1 MARFF
6 LRLTLNSLITK
17 TLLES
22 RILLIAKPIIQDMGF
37 EVIRIRLIDGKSKLI
52 QIMIDSPKMNITV
65 DDCANIS
72 NELSAA
78 IDVEDPYDDAFNL
91 EVSSP
96 GIDRPLT
103 RLCDFDQWSGYEAKL
118 ETTSAIEGQKRFKG
132 ILSGTDGDEILI
144 KLDIG
149 TIGLKFDWLSD
160 AKLILTDALIRET
173 LQNQK
178 NIIFNEDD
186 FDYIEKEE
194 G

>member
-78 IDVEDPYDDAFNL
+78 IDVEDPYEDAFNL

-118 ETTSAIEGQKRFKG
+118 ETTTAIEGQRRFKG
-132 ILSGTDGDEILI
+132 ILSGTDGDEVLI

-149 TIGLKFDWLSD
+149 TIGLKFNWLSD

>member
-78 IDVEDPYDDAFNL
+78 IDVEDPYEDAFNL

-103 RLCDFDQWSGYEAKL
+103 RLRDFDQWSGYEAKL

>member
-78 IDVEDPYDDAFNL
+78 IDVEDPYEDTFNL

-103 RLCDFDQWSGYEAKL
+103 RLRDFDQWSGYEAKL
-118 ETTSAIEGQKRFKG
+118 ETNTAIEGQKRFKG
-132 ILSGTDGDEILI
+132 ILSGTDGDEVLI

>member
-78 IDVEDPYDDAFNL
+78 IDVEDPYEDAFNL

-118 ETTSAIEGQKRFKG
+118 ETTTAIEGQKRFKG

>member
-78 IDVEDPYDDAFNL
+78 IDVEDPYEDAFNL

-118 ETTSAIEGQKRFKG
+118 ETTTAIEGQKRFKG
-132 ILSGTDGDEILI
+132 ILSGIDGDEVLI

>member
-78 IDVEDPYDDAFNL
+78 IDVEDPYEDTFNL

-118 ETTSAIEGQKRFKG
+118 ETTTAIEGQKRFKG
-132 ILSGTDGDEILI
+132 ILSGTDGDEVLI

>member
-52 QIMIDSPKMNITV
+52 QIMIDSPKMNVTV

-103 RLCDFDQWSGYEAKL
+103 RLRDFDQWSGYEAKL
-118 ETTSAIEGQKRFKG
+118 ETTLAIEGQKRFKG
-132 ILSGTDGDEILI
+132 ILSGTDGDEVLI

>member
-52 QIMIDSPKMNITV
+52 QIMIDSPKMNLTV
-65 DDCANIS
+65 DDCANVS

-78 IDVEDPYDDAFNL
+78 IDVEDPYEDAFNL

-132 ILSGTDGDEILI
+132 ILSGTDDDEVLI
-144 KLDIG
+144 KMDIG

-160 AKLILTDALIRET
+160 AKLILTDELLRET

>member
-6 LRLTLNSLITK
+6 LRLTLNNLITK

-78 IDVEDPYDDAFNL
+78 IDVEDPYEDTFNL

-103 RLCDFDQWSGYEAKL
+103 RLRDFDQWSGYEAKL

-132 ILSGTDGDEILI
+132 ILSGTDGDEVLI

-149 TIGLKFDWLSD
+149 TIGLKFDWLAD

>member
-17 TLLES
+17 TLLEN
-22 RILLIAKPIIQDMGF
+22 RILSIAKPIIQDMGF

-118 ETTSAIEGQKRFKG
+118 ETTTAIEGEKRFKG
-132 ILSGTDGDEILI
+132 ILSGIDGDEVLI

-149 TIGLKFDWLSD
+149 TIGLKFNWLSD

>member
-78 IDVEDPYDDAFNL
+78 IDVEDPYEDAFNL

-118 ETTSAIEGQKRFKG
+118 ETNTAIEGQKRFKG
-132 ILSGTDGDEILI
+132 ILSGTDGDEVLI

-149 TIGLKFDWLSD
+149 TIGLKFNWLSD

>member
-78 IDVEDPYDDAFNL
+78 IDVEDPYEDAFNL

-118 ETTSAIEGQKRFKG
+118 ETTTAIEGQKRFKG
-132 ILSGTDGDEILI
+132 ILSGTDGDEVLI

>member
-72 NELSAA
+72 NELSIAS
-78 IDVEDPYDDAFNL
+78 V
-91 EVSSP
+91 
-96 GIDRPLT
+96 
-103 RLCDFDQWSGYEAKL
+103 
-118 ETTSAIEGQKRFKG
+118 TSVFITSITSVLF
-132 ILSGTDGDEILI
+132 
-144 KLDIG
+144 
-149 TIGLKFDWLSD
+149 FP
-160 AKLILTDALIRET
+160 
-173 LQNQK
+173 
-178 NIIFNEDD
+178 
-186 FDYIEKEE
+186 
-194 G
+194 

>member
-78 IDVEDPYDDAFNL
+78 IDVEDPYEDAFNL

-132 ILSGTDGDEILI
+132 VLSGTNGDEVLI

>member
-78 IDVEDPYDDAFNL
+78 IDVEDPYEDAFNL
-91 EVSSP
+91 EISSP

-118 ETTSAIEGQKRFKG
+118 ETTTAIEGQKRFKG
-132 ILSGTDGDEILI
+132 ILSGTDGDEVLI

-149 TIGLKFDWLSD
+149 TIGLKFNWLSD

>member
-52 QIMIDSPKMNITV
+52 QIMIDSPKMNLTV
-65 DDCANIS
+65 DDSANVS
-72 NELSAA
+72 NELSVAV
-78 IDVEDPYDDAFNL
+78 DVEDPYEDAFNL

-132 ILSGTDGDEILI
+132 ILSGTDDDEVLI
-144 KLDIG
+144 KMDIG

-160 AKLILTDALIRET
+160 AKLILTDELLRET

>member
-103 RLCDFDQWSGYEAKL
+103 RLRDFDQWSGYEAKL
-118 ETTSAIEGQKRFKG
+118 ETTLAIEGQKRFKG
-132 ILSGTDGDEILI
+132 ILSGTDGDEVLI

-186 FDYIEKEE
+186 FDYIEKE
-194 G
+194 

>member
-78 IDVEDPYDDAFNL
+78 IDVEDPYEDAFNL

-132 ILSGTDGDEILI
+132 ILSGTDGDEVLI

-160 AKLILTDALIRET
+160 AKLILTDALLRET

-186 FDYIEKEE
+186 FDNIEKEE

>member
-22 RILLIAKPIIQDMGF
+22 RILLIAKPIVQDMGF

-78 IDVEDPYDDAFNL
+78 MDVEDPYEDAFNL

-103 RLCDFDQWSGYEAKL
+103 RICDFDQWSGYEAKL

-132 ILSGTDGDEILI
+132 ILSGTDGDEVLI